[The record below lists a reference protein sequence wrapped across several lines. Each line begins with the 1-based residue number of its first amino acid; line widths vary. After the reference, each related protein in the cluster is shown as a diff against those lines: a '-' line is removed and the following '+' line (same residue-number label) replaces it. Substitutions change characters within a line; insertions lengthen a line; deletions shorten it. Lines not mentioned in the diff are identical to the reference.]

1 MQKETQPIRDIFK
14 KRVNIKP
21 YEYPEMMAFK
31 DAIRFSYWLHT
42 EYNFEADV
50 QDFKVNITD
59 MERTAITK
67 VFMAISQIEV
77 NVKRFW
83 GNIYN
88 IFPKPEIDD
97 IGGTF
102 AESEVRHK
110 DAYSH
115 LLEILGMNDMFEN
128 VGEIPVI
135 ADRYKY
141 LEKIMNQESDTPDE
155 AAVKVILFAE
165 LIEGISLFGL
175 FYIMMSYYKRLGLF
189 SGINNVVSATS
200 LEEEVHRLFGVYLF
214 RIIKEEHPYIKN
226 SQFIEDTLKTIIDK
240 ALLAEDKI
248 LDWIFEDGDL
258 PHVSKEEVRNFVL
271 GRFNIALE
279 QMELDNRFETDTKLD
294 NDNLWFYE
302 VIKLPA
308 DIDFFKTVPTDY
320 TKGSKSFT
328 KDDLF

>member
-1 MQKETQPIRDIFK
+1 MQTNTQPLRDIFQ

-21 YEYPEMMAFK
+21 YEYPEMLFFK
-31 DAIRFSYWLHT
+31 DAIRHSYWLHT
-42 EYNFEADV
+42 EYNFESDV
-50 QDFKVNITD
+50 QDFKINISD
-59 MERTAITK
+59 IEREAITK

-88 IFPKPEIDD
+88 IFPKPEVEDV
-97 IGGTF
+97 GATF

-115 LLEILGMNDMFEN
+115 LLEILGLNEKFES

-155 AAVKVILFAE
+155 AAIKVILFAE

-175 FYIMMSYYKRLGLF
+175 FYIMMSYYKVGLF
-189 SGINNVVSATS
+189 GGINTVVSATS

-214 RIIKEEHPYIKN
+214 NIIKQEHPYIKN

-240 ALLAEDKI
+240 ALVAEDKI
-248 LDWIFEDGDL
+248 LDWIFADGDL
-258 PHVSKEEVRNFVL
+258 PHLSKEEVRNFVL

-279 QMELDNRFETDTKLD
+279 QMELDTRFETNPKLD

-302 VIKLPA
+302 EIKLPA
-308 DIDFFKTVPTDY
+308 DIDFFKSVPTDY
-320 TKGSKSFT
+320 SKGTKSFT